1 VLVVGCPLEHR
12 LDEVTVAMPAPL
24 PEFLRRYGELIQPEN
39 AELLRALV
47 SLLGL
52 VVVLLVVLC
61 LGAVVQ
67 GAIRWWRRA
76 NERGAQDRIR

>member
-1 VLVVGCPLEHR
+1 
-12 LDEVTVAMPAPL
+12 LDEVTVPMPAL

-39 AELLRALV
+39 TELLRAV
-47 SLLGL
+47 VWLLGL
-52 VVVLLVVLC
+52 VVLLLVVLC

-76 NERGAQDRIR
+76 NERGGQDRIH

>member
-1 VLVVGCPLEHR
+1 
-12 LDEVTVAMPAPL
+12 MPAPL